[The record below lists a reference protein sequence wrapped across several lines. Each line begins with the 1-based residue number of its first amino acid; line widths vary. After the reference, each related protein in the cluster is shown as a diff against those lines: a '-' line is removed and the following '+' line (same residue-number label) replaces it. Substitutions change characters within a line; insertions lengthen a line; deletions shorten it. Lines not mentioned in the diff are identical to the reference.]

1 MARQLGLPVTDADAG
16 GSLPRVDAV
25 RQQLGGRAS
34 TQAAL
39 PLEAGELVR
48 LRGDDAPGAAGVV
61 LFAADDERHVF
72 SGQGRVRRTQLD
84 NLEPFTGAAP
94 DELRR
99 VATDARLFAS
109 LREGQQV
116 RYVDPLDGMTTGTL
130 VEKCR
135 YGALVLREGDET
147 VLGVGFSRVWPLAAG
162 GEES

>member
-1 MARQLGLPVTDADAG
+1 MRAGPFPVSMQCGNSWVGERPHKLRCRSKQESWCGCVATTPKGLLASFCSRLMTNDTCFPAEG
-16 GSLPRVDAV
+16 GSVAR
-25 RQQLGGRAS
+25 GS
-34 TQAAL
+34 T
-39 PLEAGELVR
+39 
-48 LRGDDAPGAAGVV
+48 
-61 LFAADDERHVF
+61 
-72 SGQGRVRRTQLD
+72 T
-84 NLEPFTGAAP
+84 LEPFTGAAP
-94 DELRR
+94 EELRR